1 MKIKFLVLLIILLTN
16 SNLKSQNNDF
26 QAASYNVGLGAL
38 FGVVGSV
45 INKKSTLAFKTLML
59 FVGVCELF
67 FMALLFMMLLFDTT
81 KLQ

>member
-1 MKIKFLVLLIILLTN
+1 MLCSLLFLYLASGQVPQPVPTFLL
-16 SNLKSQNNDF
+16 QE
-26 QAASYNVGLGAL
+26 
-38 FGVVGSV
+38 VVPAKNAV